1 MEESRNGP
9 ANPHRHMPAQIKR
22 AGKKKIVKLILT
34 IVTFYFIPNSNKS
47 ESSSPPQE
55 KRFPVEGTM
64 LVRPT
69 KAELSEFGE
78 GGAKSIPSMTT
89 IGCKREA
96 ITEKAFTR
104 RLARV

>member
-47 ESSSPPQE
+47 ESSSSPQE

-89 IGCKREA
+89 IEPPRSDS
-96 ITEKAFTR
+96 T
-104 RLARV
+104 